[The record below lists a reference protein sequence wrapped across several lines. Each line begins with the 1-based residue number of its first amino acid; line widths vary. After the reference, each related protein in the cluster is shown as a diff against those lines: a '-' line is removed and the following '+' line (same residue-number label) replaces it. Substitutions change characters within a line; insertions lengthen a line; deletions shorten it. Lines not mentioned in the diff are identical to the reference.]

1 MITIEPGAE
10 VAVRIGLDDSHLRF
24 RRIERLTDTLIIL
37 DDGERFQRHGA
48 HYQVGARH
56 GNRHQIVD
64 ATDPTVIN
72 ALARTLYREVG
83 NTAHAVMHGA
93 GATLHRKGAREV
105 LGELAKLEE
114 QIRLA
119 RAEIERRQAA
129 AR

>member
-1 MITIEPGAE
+1 MITIEIGAE
-10 VAVRIGLDDSHLRF
+10 VAVRIGVDDSHLRF

-37 DDGERFQRHGA
+37 DDGERFQRAGA
-48 HYQVGARH
+48 HYQVGARY

-64 ATDPTVIN
+64 PQDPRIID
-72 ALARTLYREVG
+72 ALARSLYREVG

-93 GATLHRKGAREV
+93 GATLHRKGSREV

-119 RAEIERRQAA
+119 RTEIERRQAS
-129 AR
+129 R